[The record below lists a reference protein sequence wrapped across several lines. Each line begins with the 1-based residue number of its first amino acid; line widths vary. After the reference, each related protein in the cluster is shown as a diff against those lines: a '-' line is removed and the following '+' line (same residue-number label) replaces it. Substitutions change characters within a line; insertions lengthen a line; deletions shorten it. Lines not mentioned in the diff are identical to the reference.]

1 MFPDHA
7 DKLSVSRLFLYFL
20 ICFGVLYLIYS
31 DSVTIPF
38 AYHDQVRYFGEDYH
52 HSFFKEDCANDHI
65 AQFMFAI
72 GRPVSAGIECLV
84 FKNVHDLQD
93 LSTVRLI
100 AIALYAACMALM
112 ACWLES
118 VVRNRWV
125 AFFLSGSIFVLP
137 GPNVSV
143 FQGSLQ
149 NGLAILLAI
158 LSYMILPEVTR
169 KSDFR
174 SPIFWGRIVL
184 SLSLFVTALPAYP
197 PYAYFF
203 FVFTMV
209 AVLLSNIED
218 WPTERLKTLRDF
230 IFVAIASAIYFVA
243 LRLAIGDSFEGVS
256 APYKPEISTDISA
269 RLSLFMNEA
278 IPTIFNMWNVYTSRT
293 VAFYVIA
300 FVFSGLIASSILLF
314 ARAKQSDKPMQ
325 SLRFG
330 TEKVVLVMAL
340 FFAASGAWI
349 ISNSILVL
357 LRIFFPAMAMLV
369 VLVWWSA
376 RSWIG
381 LPLKTEGAVQK
392 AGVTVACLMFLCS
405 GLFANF
411 SMNRN
416 VWNTSVELMYIR
428 SKIAGSLD
436 KPIGRI
442 HVIRPRRDGI
452 GYNKL
457 PSVNDEFNRKA
468 TDYMPDITDV
478 VRTAMI
484 DVAYSNSFI
493 IFGCDEK
500 PEVCMKNYKPPAPG
514 ILVTHSREGEP
525 IYETPHTLVIDLRDL
540 VKGSGHTKSRATLI
554 DLVD

>member
-1 MFPDHA
+1 MFPNHA
-7 DKLSVSRLFLYFL
+7 DKLSVSRLLLYFL

-38 AYHDQVRYFGEDYH
+38 AYHDQVRHFGEDYH

-65 AQFMFAI
+65 ANFLFDI
-72 GRPVSAGIECLV
+72 GRPVAAGIECLV
-84 FKNVHDLQD
+84 FKNVHDLED
-93 LSTVRLI
+93 ISMVRLMV
-100 AIALYAACMALM
+100 IALLAVCMTLVAFRLETAL
-112 ACWLES
+112 
-118 VVRNRWV
+118 RNIWV
-125 AFFLSGSIFVLP
+125 ALFLSGAIFALP
-137 GPNVSV
+137 GPNIAI
-143 FQGSLQ
+143 FQGGIQ
-149 NGLAILLAI
+149 NGLSVLLAI
-158 LSYMILPEVTR
+158 LSYMILPDVSR

-174 SPIFWGRIVL
+174 SPVFWSRIVL
-184 SLSLFVTALPAYP
+184 SLSLFVTALPTYP

-218 WPTERLKTLRDF
+218 WPTVRLKALRDF

-243 LRLAIGDSFEGVS
+243 LRLTIVDSLENVS

-269 RLSLFMNEA
+269 RLSLLMSKA
-278 IPTIFNMWNVYTSRT
+278 IPTIFNMWYVYTNRI

-300 FVFSGLIASSILLF
+300 FVFSGLIASSILLY
-314 ARAKQSDKPMQ
+314 ARAKQSGEHKQ
-325 SLRFG
+325 LLRFG
-330 TEKVVLVMAL
+330 TEKVVLVVAL

-349 ISNSILVL
+349 VSNSILVL

-369 VLVWWSA
+369 VIVWWVA
-376 RSWIG
+376 RNWIS
-381 LPLKTEGAVQK
+381 LPLKSEGSIQK

-405 GLFANF
+405 GVFANF

-428 SKIAGSLD
+428 SKIAGGLD
-436 KPIGRI
+436 KPIARI

-457 PSVNDEFNRKA
+457 PSVYDEFNRKGM
-468 TDYMPDITDV
+468 DYMPDITDV
-478 VRTAMI
+478 VRTAMV
-484 DVAYSNSFI
+484 DVADSDSFI
-493 IFGCDEK
+493 IYGCDRK
-500 PEVCMKNYKPPAPG
+500 PEVCMQDFRPPAPG

-525 IYETPHTLVIDLRDL
+525 IYETPNTLVIDLRDL
-540 VKGSGHTKSRATLI
+540 VKGSGYTKSRAILI
-554 DLVD
+554 DPAN